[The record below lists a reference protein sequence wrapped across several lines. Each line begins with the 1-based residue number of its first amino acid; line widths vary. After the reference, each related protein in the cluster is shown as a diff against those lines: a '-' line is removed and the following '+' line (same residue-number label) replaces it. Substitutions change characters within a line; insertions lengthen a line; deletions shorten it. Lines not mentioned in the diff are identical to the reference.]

1 MKKVLFICSQNRL
14 RSPTAEAVFSDYE
27 GLEVDSAGLDREAEV
42 PLTSEAVEWADIIF
56 VMEKAHRKKLAQNF
70 QPWLKNK
77 RVVCLDIPDEYDY
90 MDPALVEL
98 LKRKVLPLL
107 GTF

>member
-1 MKKVLFICSQNRL
+1 MKILFVCSRNRW
-14 RSPTAEAVFSDYE
+14 RSPTAEAVFRDHE
-27 GLEVDSAGLDREAEV
+27 GLETDSAGLDSDAEV
-42 PLTSEAVEWADIIF
+42 SLCREVIAWADIIF
-56 VMEKAHRKKLAQNF
+56 VMEQVHRRKLSKQF
-70 QPWLKNK
+70 QPWLKGK
-77 RVVCLDIPDEYDY
+77 RVVCLDIQDKYGY